1 MYHLVGDVH
10 SRGGCACLRAGGDMG
25 NLCIFC
31 CFAVNLKLLKK
42 NTVEKERRGERRGG
56 GDRKDSMK
64 TSQNKTDILLLRVWW
79 LKGGRSWGLLSG
91 P

>member
-10 SRGGCACLRAGGDMG
+10 SQGGCACVRAGGDMG

-42 NTVEKERRGERRGG
+42 IQLKRREEERGG
-56 GDRKDSMK
+56 EEG
-64 TSQNKTDILLLRVWW
+64 T
-79 LKGGRSWGLLSG
+79 GRI